1 MEVADILHA
10 QGDTF
15 LEQHPWLSAQQR
27 SVLRAIARCRTAALG
42 GHLDRCDAC
51 GHQAISYNS
60 CRNRHCPKCQ
70 AQARERWLHARE
82 RELLDVPYVHV
93 VFTLP
98 HGLLPLAYR
107 NSTRLYTWLFQAS
120 AATLR
125 EVAAD
130 PRHLGAEIGVLSILH
145 TWGQTL
151 VRHPHVHCVVP
162 AGGLSLDHTRWIYPK
177 YAGFFLPVKVLSR
190 VFRGKFVEALRR
202 AYDRNELDLAGGSEH
217 LRDPTAWRA
226 FVDALFE
233 TDWVV
238 YAKPAFGGASAVL
251 RYLGRYTHRVAIS
264 NHRLLAFDG
273 EHVTFHW
280 KDYAHGDARRT
291 MTLSA
296 MEFLRRFVQHILP
309 RGFVRIRQSGFLA
322 NTCRTARVAL
332 ARTVLA
338 SPRSPAPDATGSTT
352 TATPTSATW
361 ACPRMRRT
369 DDRRADPLGAPARDP
384 HVGFR
389 YLMTVRHRCSRRFR
403 PRGDP
408 RLGQGVR
415 RPAARVTPQR
425 HSLAHA
431 PPAGWA
437 PPSLT
442 RRRLLDPHRSTL
454 GDPDS
459 SSIAG
464 RRASGFLQVSLSKV
478 SRHPHRAL
486 V

>member
-15 LEQHPWLSAQQR
+15 LEQHPWLSVQQR

-107 NSTRLYTWLFQAS
+107 NSARLYTWLFQAS

-162 AGGLSLDHTRWIYPK
+162 AGGLSPDHQRWIHPK

-217 LRDPTAWRA
+217 LRDP
-226 FVDALFE
+226 
-233 TDWVV
+233 
-238 YAKPAFGGASAVL
+238 
-251 RYLGRYTHRVAIS
+251 
-264 NHRLLAFDG
+264 
-273 EHVTFHW
+273 
-280 KDYAHGDARRT
+280 
-291 MTLSA
+291 
-296 MEFLRRFVQHILP
+296 
-309 RGFVRIRQSGFLA
+309 
-322 NTCRTARVAL
+322 ARVARL
-332 ARTVLA
+332 R
-338 SPRSPAPDATGSTT
+338 
-352 TATPTSATW
+352 
-361 ACPRMRRT
+361 
-369 DDRRADPLGAPARDP
+369 RRALRD
-384 HVGFR
+384 
-389 YLMTVRHRCSRRFR
+389 
-403 PRGDP
+403 
-408 RLGQGVR
+408 RLGRLRQAGLRWRAR
-415 RPAARVTPQR
+415 RPALPRALHPSRGDQQSPAARLRWRPR
-425 HSLAHA
+425 DL
-431 PPAGWA
+431 
-437 PPSLT
+437 LT
-442 RRRLLDPHRSTL
+442 RRTTPMATSAAR
-454 GDPDS
+454 
-459 SSIAG
+459 
-464 RRASGFLQVSLSKV
+464 
-478 SRHPHRAL
+478 
-486 V
+486 

>member
-1 MEVADILHA
+1 MTRPAVEVADILHA

-15 LEQHPWLSAQQR
+15 VEQHPWLSVQQR
-27 SVLRAIARCRTAALG
+27 TVLRAIARCRTAALG
-42 GHLDRCDAC
+42 GHVDACRAC

-70 AQARERWLHARE
+70 AQARERWVHARE
-82 RELLDVPYVHV
+82 QELLDVPYVHV

-98 HGLLPLAYR
+98 HALLPLVYR
-107 NSTRLYTWLFQAS
+107 NGARLYAWLFQAS

-162 AGGLSLDHTRWIYPK
+162 AGGLSPDHQRWISPK
-177 YAGFFLPVKVLSR
+177 YAGFFLPVKVLSHM
-190 VFRGKFVEALRR
+190 FRGKFVKALRR
-202 AYDRNELDLAGGSEH
+202 AYDQHDLELTGVTEA
-217 LRDPTAWRA
+217 LRDAAPWHA
-226 FVDALFE
+226 FIDALFQ

-273 EHVTFHW
+273 DHVTFQW
-280 KDYAHGDARRT
+280 KDYAHGDQRRT

-332 ARTVLA
+332 ARTLLT
-338 SPRSPAPDATGSTT
+338 SPAPTTSPAVATTD
-352 TATPTSATW
+352 TPTTGTDAVW
-361 ACPRMRRT
+361 ACPRC
-369 DDRRADPLGAPARDP
+369 GAAMI
-384 HVGFR
+384 VGPI
-389 YLMTVRHRCSRRFR
+389 LSALHLASVR
-403 PRGDP
+403 
-408 RLGQGVR
+408 
-415 RPAARVTPQR
+415 
-425 HSLAHA
+425 LAFDT
-431 PPAGWA
+431 
-437 PPSLT
+437 S
-442 RRRLLDPHRSTL
+442 
-454 GDPDS
+454 
-459 SSIAG
+459 
-464 RRASGFLQVSLSKV
+464 
-478 SRHPHRAL
+478 
-486 V
+486 